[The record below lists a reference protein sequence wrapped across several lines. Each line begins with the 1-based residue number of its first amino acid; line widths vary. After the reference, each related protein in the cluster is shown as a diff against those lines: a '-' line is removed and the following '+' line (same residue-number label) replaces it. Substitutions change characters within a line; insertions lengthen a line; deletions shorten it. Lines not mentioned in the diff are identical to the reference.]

1 MSTSWFFPLTSSG
14 AWLNFGFH
22 GTYGCFLKA
31 FQRAAPRSQEEE
43 ATMAT
48 VLKPAPQPVPRIA
61 PREDLNPYRIAQ
73 IQFDLAAEY
82 LKLDPG
88 VRQILRSPKRV
99 LEVSVP
105 TKMDN
110 GQIKVFTG
118 YRVQHNLAR
127 GPAKGGIRYHPN
139 VTLDEVK
146 ALAIWMTWKTA
157 TVNLPFGG
165 GKGGVICDPKRMS
178 KPELERMTRR
188 YASEIMPLIGPEQ
201 DIPAPDVYT
210 DAQTMAWIMDTY
222 SMAKGYSSPGVV
234 TGKPISIG
242 GSEGRKEATARGVL
256 AVVEEACKVKKM
268 SLRGASVAI
277 QGFGNAGSLVARL
290 FAEKK
295 ARIIAIS
302 DSRGGVTNSRGI
314 DPLKAM
320 RYKDRSGTVVG
331 MPGTTRISNDDLLT
345 IKCDILIPAA
355 LENVI
360 TLNNVEQIKAKIVA
374 EAANGPTT
382 PHADEVLAR
391 KGITLLPDILTNA
404 GGVTVS
410 YFEWVQD
417 LQSFF
422 WSEAEV
428 NAKLESVMRRAFL
441 EVHEMSRKHRAHMRT
456 GAYVLAVGRVSDA
469 TLARGLFP

>member
-1 MSTSWFFPLTSSG
+1 
-14 AWLNFGFH
+14 
-22 GTYGCFLKA
+22 
-31 FQRAAPRSQEEE
+31 
-43 ATMAT
+43 MAI
-48 VLKPAPQPVPRIA
+48 VAKPANNQPIPRIA
-61 PREDLNPYRIAQ
+61 PREDLNPYRISQ
-73 IQFDLAAEY
+73 IQFDIAAEY
-82 LKLDPG
+82 LKLDQG
-88 VRQILRSPKRV
+88 LRQILRAPKRV

-118 YRVQHNLAR
+118 FRVQHNVAR
-127 GPAKGGIRYHPN
+127 GPAKGGIRYHPG

-146 ALAIWMTWKTA
+146 ALAMWMTWKTA
-157 TVNLPFGG
+157 TVNIPYGG

-178 KPELERMTRR
+178 KSELERMTRR
-188 YASEIMPLIGPEQ
+188 FASEIFPIIGPEQ

-210 DAQTMAWIMDTY
+210 DSQTMAWIMDTY
-222 SMAKGYSSPGVV
+222 SMTKGYSSLGVV

-242 GSEGRKEATARGVL
+242 GSEGRNEATARGCL
-256 AVVEEACKVKKM
+256 IAVEEACKLKKIP
-268 SLRGASVAI
+268 LRGASVAI
-277 QGFGNAGSLVARL
+277 QGFGNAGSIAAKL

-295 ARIIAIS
+295 ARVIAIS
-302 DSRGGVTNSRGI
+302 DSRGGVFNSRGI

-320 RYKDRSGTVVG
+320 RYKERSGTVVG
-331 MPGTTRISNDDLLT
+331 MPGTSRISNDDLLAM
-345 IKCDILIPAA
+345 KCDILIPAA

-360 TLNNVEQIKAKIVA
+360 TLNNADQIKAKIIA

-391 KGITLLPDILTNA
+391 KGIMVIPDILANS

-428 NAKLESVMRRAFL
+428 NSKLEIVIRRAFH
-441 EVHEMSRKHRAHMRT
+441 EVHESARKHRTHLRT
-456 GAYVLAVGRVSDA
+456 GAYALAVGRVADA
-469 TLARGLFP
+469 TLVRGLFP

>member
-1 MSTSWFFPLTSSG
+1 
-14 AWLNFGFH
+14 
-22 GTYGCFLKA
+22 
-31 FQRAAPRSQEEE
+31 
-43 ATMAT
+43 MAT
-48 VLKPAPQPVPRIA
+48 AKPAPQPIPRIA
-61 PREDLNPYRIAQ
+61 PREDLNPLRIAQ
-73 IQFDLAAEY
+73 IQFDMAAEY

-88 VRQILRSPKRV
+88 LRQILRSPKRV

-110 GQIKVFTG
+110 GQVKVFSG
-118 YRVQHNLAR
+118 YRVQHNVSR
-127 GPAKGGIRYHPN
+127 GPSKGGIRYHPN
-139 VTLDEVK
+139 VTVDEVK
-146 ALAIWMTWKTA
+146 ALAMWMTWKTA
-157 TVNLPFGG
+157 TVNIPYGG
-165 GKGGVICDPKRMS
+165 AKGGVICDPKRMS

-188 YASEIMPLIGPEQ
+188 YASEILPLIGPEQ

-210 DAQTMAWIMDTY
+210 DQQTMAWIMDTY
-222 SMAKGYSSPGVV
+222 SMTKGYSALGVV
-234 TGKPISIG
+234 TGKPLSIG

-256 AVVEEACKVKKM
+256 VAVEEACKVKK
-268 SLRGASVAI
+268 LPFRGASVAI
-277 QGFGNAGSLVARL
+277 QGFGNVGSLVAKL
-290 FAEKK
+290 FTERK
-295 ARIIAIS
+295 ARVVAIS
-302 DSRGGVTNSRGI
+302 DSRGGVFNSRGI

-320 RYKDRSGTVVG
+320 RYKERAGTVVG
-331 MPGTTRISNDDLLT
+331 MPGTSRISNDDLLT
-345 IKCDILIPAA
+345 MKCDILVPAA

-391 KGITLLPDILTNA
+391 RGIMLIPDILANA

-422 WSEAEV
+422 WPVEEV

-441 EVHEMSRKHRAHMRT
+441 EVFEAMRKHRTQMRT
-456 GAYVLAVGRVSDA
+456 GAYVLAVGRVADA
-469 TLARGLFP
+469 TLVRGLFP